1 MTSKR
6 FSFSNPFKIGFA
18 DGIFTFQPKF
28 HFYFLGCAPW
38 YASLTALSMA
48 YAVYIWVDAR
58 SE

>member
-1 MTSKR
+1 M
-6 FSFSNPFKIGFA
+6 GFL
-18 DGIFTFQPKF
+18 PSSLSF